1 MFVVFFCLKFRLYV
15 QQFILLLNRR
25 KLLCYDASTR
35 SWSFDV
41 ENILQETD
49 ASPCVVSFLTQRLL
63 GEDVTGDSAES
74 SDSDD
79 SSLSSL
85 DVRREMDIQKWL
97 IPRIA
102 ALGTMFSQNV
112 FDVVFEAAYAGTPS
126 PVVPLQL
133 SKSKF
138 LSRMESDGILT
149 VNKKRRLIRWTHDK
163 VRKHQYD

>member
-1 MFVVFFCLKFRLYV
+1 MFLVLKFRLYV

-25 KLLCYDASTR
+25 KLLCHDASTR

-63 GEDVTGDSAES
+63 GEDVTEGSTES
-74 SDSDD
+74 SARNDSN
-79 SSLSSL
+79 LSCL
-85 DVRREMDIQKWL
+85 DVRREMDIRKWL

-102 ALGTMFSQNV
+102 ALGTVFSQNV
-112 FDVVFEAAYAGTPS
+112 FDVVFEAAYVGTPS
-126 PVVPLQL
+126 PGGPLQL

-149 VNKKRRLIRWTHDK
+149 VNTKRGLIRWTHDK
-163 VRKHQYD
+163 VRMHQRD